1 VSLRRYASGTRP
13 TPDPVAQRLHLLA
26 LIVADLRGA
35 YNDYGIRRWF
45 QRPRPQLGGHSS
57 EDVLPP
63 DWTAGSSE
71 VAQLRTLAVTL
82 LGSPVTWSFIAIT
95 TRSCLTEGSSVG
107 TVLGNHDNSCVIR
120 EIVMGEV
127 ATIWG
132 RLHGVKTTIDA
143 AGRVVI
149 PREIRLQAGLRP
161 GMILDVR
168 WHDGHI
174 EIEPETLPVTLV
186 REGRFLVAVPQEA
199 NEPLTAQTVEET
211 RRALVEERAAEA

>member
-1 VSLRRYASGTRP
+1 
-13 TPDPVAQRLHLLA
+13 
-26 LIVADLRGA
+26 
-35 YNDYGIRRWF
+35 
-45 QRPRPQLGGHSS
+45 
-57 EDVLPP
+57 
-63 DWTAGSSE
+63 
-71 VAQLRTLAVTL
+71 
-82 LGSPVTWSFIAIT
+82 
-95 TRSCLTEGSSVG
+95 
-107 TVLGNHDNSCVIR
+107 
-120 EIVMGEV
+120 
-127 ATIWG
+127 
-132 RLHGVKTTIDA
+132 
-143 AGRVVI
+143 VI